1 MNRVTVKEAA
11 EASGLSTRTIQ
22 NMLTDGRLTRY
33 KLAGG
38 RAVRVDLDELTRLFR
53 AE

>member
-1 MNRVTVKEAA
+1 MNRVTIAEAA
-11 EASGLSTRTIQ
+11 KAAGLSTRTIH
-22 NMLTDGRLTRY
+22 NMLNDGRLTRY

-38 RAVRVDLDELTRLFR
+38 RSVRVDLDELHDLFR